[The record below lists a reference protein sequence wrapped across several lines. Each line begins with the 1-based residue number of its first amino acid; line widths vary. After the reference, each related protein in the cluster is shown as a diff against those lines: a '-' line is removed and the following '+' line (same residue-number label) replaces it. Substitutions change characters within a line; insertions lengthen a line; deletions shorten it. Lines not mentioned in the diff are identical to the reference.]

1 VDKTLHTTSYNYIV
15 QVRHLGGDV
24 IIQRDMTQ
32 VPRRGDI
39 IKLGK
44 ENAYT
49 VIGVAWNFADARSV
63 VLIVRNV

>member
-1 VDKTLHTTSYNYIV
+1 MTSYNYIV

-32 VPRRGDI
+32 VPRRGDL

-44 ENAYT
+44 ENCYT
-49 VIGVAWNFADARSV
+49 VMGVAWNFADARSV
-63 VLIVRNV
+63 VLIVRNT